1 MQIPLGQFQEVHSRL
16 MHLGE
21 LGLGNGMATGH
32 YIPLHALD
40 EHLRLHNLVTGVGY
54 VGQPV
59 QPAAAGRPIN
69 GSIKELNLG

>member
-1 MQIPLGQFQEVHSRL
+1 

-21 LGLGNGMATGH
+21 LGLENGSATGH

-40 EHLRLHNLVTGVGY
+40 KHLHNLVTGVGY
-54 VGQPV
+54 VVQPV
-59 QPAAAGRPIN
+59 QPLAAGRPIN

>member
-1 MQIPLGQFQEVHSRL
+1 

-21 LGLGNGMATGH
+21 LGLWNGSATGH

-40 EHLRLHNLVTGVGY
+40 EHLYNLVTGVGY
-54 VGQPV
+54 VVQPV

-69 GSIKELNLG
+69 GSIKELNLA